1 MFKRIFITYTKQNPK
16 NDEVYSGRASG
27 EDTGSV
33 NDIDRILAK
42 RDSSHHK
49 NEEGFGNAEVDR
61 FSNDGDAIRGQE
73 QRLIDFYGGAKSEGG
88 TSGNTRNGI
97 GKRNKKRDQYL
108 EAAIKLFGSV
118 LILLAIFFGLK
129 NIL

>member
-1 MFKRIFITYTKQNPK
+1 ML
-16 NDEVYSGRASG
+16 S
-27 EDTGSV
+27 
-33 NDIDRILAK
+33 
-42 RDSSHHK
+42 
-49 NEEGFGNAEVDR
+49 
-61 FSNDGDAIRGQE
+61 
-73 QRLIDFYGGAKSEGG
+73 
-88 TSGNTRNGI
+88 NTRNGI